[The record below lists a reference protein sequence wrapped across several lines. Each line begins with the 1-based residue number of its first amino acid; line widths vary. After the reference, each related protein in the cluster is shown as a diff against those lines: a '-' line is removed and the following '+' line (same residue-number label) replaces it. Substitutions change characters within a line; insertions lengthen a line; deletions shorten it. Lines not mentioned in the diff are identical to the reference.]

1 MTWLSQSSVSG
12 GARACQ
18 SVRKRS
24 CVSASPSTA
33 QKRQIESQAAAA
45 AKGGSAT
52 LFLRGGGGL
61 IITKYNTPYMHAQ
74 AGHMPIIGI
83 LVNI

>member
-1 MTWLSQSSVSG
+1 MGCERRSEGVPVCSEEKLCEREPQHCSEKTDRESG
-12 GARACQ
+12 GG
-18 SVRKRS
+18 
-24 CVSASPSTA
+24 
-33 QKRQIESQAAAA
+33 
-45 AKGGSAT
+45 KGWQCDP
-52 LFLRGGGGL
+52 LFEGGGL